1 MPTTTLASF
10 RFPRRLAETPRE
22 SFVAQELVDF
32 LKVDASYFA
41 KSFRKKF
48 KPIKAAAGADDM
60 LTGDPAGV
68 EALDVV
74 STSRSAPDLLAATAA
89 LADFHQF
96 IVREN
101 VDRWEAIAPDF
112 ALWRDFPGAY
122 ALWTAKIVT
131 SPLQACGVDQ
141 TARLRVVRQSVADER
156 ARDAVAHAL
165 DLLPQVRLDEEDMI
179 VSYIAR
185 KSRRPALADRR

>member
-10 RFPRRLAETPRE
+10 RFPRRLTETPRE
-22 SFVAQELVDF
+22 SFVAQDLVDF
-32 LKVDASYFA
+32 LKADASYFL

-48 KPIKAAAGADDM
+48 RPTKATPDADDV

-68 EALDVV
+68 EAFNVV
-74 STSRSAPDLLAATAA
+74 STSRGAPDLLAAMAA

-96 IVREN
+96 VVREN

-122 ALWTAKIVT
+122 ALWTAKIVC

-141 TARLRVVRQSVADER
+141 TARLRVVRQLVANER
-156 ARDAVAHAL
+156 ARDAVASAL
-165 DLLPQVRLDEEDMI
+165 DLLPQVSIDKEDMI

-185 KSRRPALADRR
+185 RTRRPALAGRP